1 MGRESSDVRNV
12 FAKATSA
19 IVSGSSIVL
28 GRQVFPRCPRVYKKH
43 PDQCATGLTAFSTL

>member
-19 IVSGSSIVL
+19 IVTDYLIFFMSFLVDRCSFLYFKESGLL
-28 GRQVFPRCPRVYKKH
+28 G
-43 PDQCATGLTAFSTL
+43 

>member
-19 IVSGSSIVL
+19 IVNEIVL
-28 GRQVFPRCPRVYKKH
+28 SFLDFQEC
-43 PDQCATGLTAFSTL
+43 

>member
-19 IVSGSSIVL
+19 IVNENQVVSLVDDYKSL
-28 GRQVFPRCPRVYKKH
+28 GLVRI
-43 PDQCATGLTAFSTL
+43 